1 MNYPTEPPKY
11 GNFHF
16 FGQLYDTS
24 PQFFS
29 FKKKSKITLSMNVY
43 MIIHNLMKKGY
54 LLEYRTYLNYDVP
67 KMERWRVTVYSG
79 KIRSVPKLERWRL

>member
-1 MNYPTEPPKY
+1 
-11 GNFHF
+11 
-16 FGQLYDTS
+16 
-24 PQFFS
+24 
-29 FKKKSKITLSMNVY
+29 

-67 KMERWRVTVYSG
+67 KMERSRVTVYSG